1 MRRINEGSVTVEAC
15 LVVPLF
21 LFFMLSV
28 AGIYMVLMAE
38 THIHQ
43 SLAEAADYTAQYCYL
58 ESRTSTR
65 KADGI
70 DNLICHGILS
80 KRFRTCLGKDFYVE
94 KMVVNGVGGILMTVT
109 ADEENCKIFIAE
121 IRYFVKIKIP
131 VLGEFHVALSNRIK
145 QKAFL
150 GYSREEQSDC
160 YVYITPNQEVYHT
173 RRSCTHLE
181 LQVKKLGIGKKGDYK
196 PCSFCGRKADCGK
209 SIYVARTGD
218 VYHCNI
224 DCLGLKRTVK
234 RVRLAQAGGL
244 GPCLRCGGNV
254 K

>member
-1 MRRINEGSVTVEAC
+1 MGRVNKGSVTVEAC

-28 AGIYMVLMAE
+28 AGIYMILIAE
-38 THIHQ
+38 AHIHQ

-58 ESRTSTR
+58 ESRISTEN
-65 KADGI
+65 GI

-94 KMVVNGVGGILMTVT
+94 KMVVNGAGGILMTVET
-109 ADEENCKIFIAE
+109 DKENPKIFLVE
-121 IRYFVKIKIP
+121 LRYFVKIKIP
-131 VLGEFHVALSNRIK
+131 VLGEFHAALSNRIK

-181 LQVKKLGIGKKGDYK
+181 LQVKKLGIEKKGNYK
-196 PCSFCGRKADCGK
+196 PCSFCGRKADGGK

-218 VYHCNI
+218 VYHCNM
-224 DCLGLKRTVK
+224 DCIGLKRTVK
-234 RVRLAQAGGL
+234 RIRLVQAGGL